1 MNIFNYSSP
10 GWQKSSASVRSNV
23 TNLTLWK
30 FSAISC
36 ERHKNFLIL
45 VLYYSNM
52 YAHTHAHKNVLI
64 DENAKTVGSYSPTS
78 CWVTNHLHHNNMYQF
93 LKNIKALSIM
103 TLNLTFQKCA
113 KILKNV
119 DISVWI
125 RLKCKI
131 ADYYVSTHLTHTDKH
146 QHVCK
151 IS

>member
-1 MNIFNYSSP
+1 
-10 GWQKSSASVRSNV
+10 
-23 TNLTLWK
+23 
-30 FSAISC
+30 
-36 ERHKNFLIL
+36 
-45 VLYYSNM
+45 M

-119 DISVWI
+119 DISV
-125 RLKCKI
+125 
-131 ADYYVSTHLTHTDKH
+131 
-146 QHVCK
+146 
-151 IS
+151 